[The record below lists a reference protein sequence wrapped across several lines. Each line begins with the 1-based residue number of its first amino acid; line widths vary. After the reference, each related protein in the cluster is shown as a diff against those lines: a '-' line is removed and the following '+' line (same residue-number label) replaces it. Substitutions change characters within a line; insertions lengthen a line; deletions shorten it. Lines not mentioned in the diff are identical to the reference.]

1 MGMASNLV
9 LAVCGDGGSD
19 VAALIVVATV
29 VVLWLFAVGAVIRAA
44 GDGTERALLVGLV
57 LASLLIG
64 AGIFFLPEGVSGD
77 GDYLSR
83 FFLALLIPGAIG
95 VGVALLT
102 RAVHVGRAL
111 FVSVCGALFLT
122 GGIFLLL
129 FASILLGTG
138 CLD

>member
-1 MGMASNLV
+1 MEVASNLA
-9 LAVCGDGGSD
+9 LSVCGSGGSD
-19 VAALIVVATV
+19 AAALIVVV
-29 VVLWLFAVGAVIRAA
+29 VVIVLWLLAVGAVIRAA
-44 GDGTERALLVGLV
+44 EDGTERALLLGLV

-64 AGIFFLPEGVSGD
+64 AGIFFLPEGVDGD

-111 FVSVCGALFLT
+111 FISVCGALFLT

-129 FASILLGTG
+129 FASLLLGTG